1 MTTQPMTAAE
11 AVEALE
17 LLESTAEA
25 LATIKQ
31 QQKALA
37 EEEAALKDTL
47 QTLLA
52 NPALKPWR
60 KEPDIPSITVSAG
73 NVRIQSR
80 VAKRYNDDIIAM
92 ETALKEAKQ
101 LANDMGDYD
110 VIGSTD
116 SVVFTPAGL

>member
-1 MTTQPMTAAE
+1 MTAAE
-11 AVEALE
+11 TVEALE

-37 EEEAALKDTL
+37 EEETALKNTL

>member
-1 MTTQPMTAAE
+1 MTQPMTAAE
-11 AVEALE
+11 TVEALE

-37 EEEAALKDTL
+37 EEETALKDTL

-110 VIGSTD
+110 IIGSTD

>member
-11 AVEALE
+11 TVEALE

-37 EEEAALKDTL
+37 EEETALKDTL

>member
-1 MTTQPMTAAE
+1 MTQPMTAAE
-11 AVEALE
+11 TVEALE

-37 EEEAALKDTL
+37 EEETALKDTL

>member
-37 EEEAALKDTL
+37 EEETALKDTL

>member
-37 EEEAALKDTL
+37 EKETALKDTL

-80 VAKRYNDDIIAM
+80 VAKKYNDDIIAM

-101 LANDMGDYD
+101 LANDLGDYD

>member
-1 MTTQPMTAAE
+1 MTQPMTAAE
-11 AVEALE
+11 TVEALE

-37 EEEAALKDTL
+37 EEETALKNTL

>member
-37 EEEAALKDTL
+37 EEETALKDTL

-52 NPALKPWR
+52 NPVLKPWR

>member
-1 MTTQPMTAAE
+1 MTAVE

-37 EEEAALKDTL
+37 EEETALKDTL

-101 LANDMGDYD
+101 LANDMGDYH

>member
-1 MTTQPMTAAE
+1 MTQPMTAAE

-37 EEEAALKDTL
+37 EEETALKDTL

-110 VIGSTD
+110 VISSTD